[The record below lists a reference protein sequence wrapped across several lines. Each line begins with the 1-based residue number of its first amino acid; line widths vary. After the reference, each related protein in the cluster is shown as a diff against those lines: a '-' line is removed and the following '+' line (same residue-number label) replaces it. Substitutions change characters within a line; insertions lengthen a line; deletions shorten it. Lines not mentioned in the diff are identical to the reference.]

1 VRRATAEVRTAEAEG
16 NAARQRIGLDAAS
29 AYYRAGLAQIQ
40 AATTHDLVDWLD
52 TLVAYNRSRVE
63 EGVAAEADLIRSQ
76 LERDRVASEASMQD
90 AELAQARAALGAYLS
105 DSRESAPLPVVA
117 IDDAPFSFPASA
129 SPYPSATP
137 AGSIDRRPDVRAA
150 RERLASSNAAVAGER
165 SMILRQL
172 GGTIGTMQTAGTTSM
187 IAGVSM
193 ALPLFD
199 QNRGEVQRANAERD
213 AAAFELAAQERTATA
228 EIRGAYEAARILT
241 ERATLLARRD
251 STSFLARAE
260 ESRRIALGAYREGA
274 VPLFQ
279 VIDAA
284 RSWADARITYYKTM
298 AAQHQSILALLVA
311 EGFDLYTSAPTP
323 TSHGDPLR

>member
-1 VRRATAEVRTAEAEG
+1 
-16 NAARQRIGLDAAS
+16 
-29 AYYRAGLAQIQ
+29 
-40 AATTHDLVDWLD
+40 
-52 TLVAYNRSRVE
+52 
-63 EGVAAEADLIRSQ
+63 
-76 LERDRVASEASMQD
+76 
-90 AELAQARAALGAYLS
+90 
-105 DSRESAPLPVVA
+105 
-117 IDDAPFSFPASA
+117 
-129 SPYPSATP
+129 
-137 AGSIDRRPDVRAA
+137 
-150 RERLASSNAAVAGER
+150 
-165 SMILRQL
+165 MIVRQL

-251 STSFLARAE
+251 STSFLTRAE

-298 AAQHQSILALLVA
+298 AAQHQSILALLVS
-311 EGFDLYTSAPTP
+311 EGFDLYTTAPTP
-323 TSHGDPLR
+323 TSHGDSLR